1 MWVLLQDRKTPMSRY
16 FPFFAFFNSNRHQI
30 MEGLE
35 DPNNSNNNVALMP
48 NDHLA
53 IGDNAIYKS
62 HDSGVKFCVTMDHT
76 LRITPNG
83 VQFSDKAS
91 CCGKKE
97 ATG

>member
-1 MWVLLQDRKTPMSRY
+1 
-16 FPFFAFFNSNRHQI
+16 

-62 HDSGVKFCVTMDHT
+62 YDSGEQCCVTNDHT

-83 VQFSDKAS
+83 VQFSKKTS
-91 CCGKKE
+91 YCGKTE
-97 ATG
+97 ERSGDYVRCM